1 MPKTKSRPARPAP
14 TERTSRRPRLHAAA
28 RDEPQSVVQAATPQA
43 RSSPVEQSAPQ
54 ATTTSVCTIPV
65 TEPPVPTV
73 GQIQGTG
80 SSSRPAT
87 PTHTNILPQRALEDE
102 MNRLLMSSLAS
113 NTTKAYA
120 VGLQAFDQFRL
131 NQQLSILWP
140 PPSNH
145 ILMFIAH
152 LSIQGC
158 KQTTAR
164 AYTSAIAFKCKVL
177 GNGDPTKH
185 FLVGKVLEGMK
196 RQNNNR
202 DVRMPITLEIL
213 NQILHKLPVVCQD
226 TYETSLFSAAFTL
239 AYYAFLRVGELAL
252 SKGNSPD
259 RIIQVQHISIQ
270 HSIINLLIKYTKTD
284 QLGKGTHLRINATY

>member
-1 MPKTKSRPARPAP
+1 M
-14 TERTSRRPRLHAAA
+14 
-28 RDEPQSVVQAATPQA
+28 
-43 RSSPVEQSAPQ
+43 
-54 ATTTSVCTIPV
+54 
-65 TEPPVPTV
+65 
-73 GQIQGTG
+73 GQIQGTC

-87 PTHTNILPQRALEDE
+87 PAHTNILPQRALEDE

-145 ILMFIAH
+145 ILMSIAH

-177 GNGDPTKH
+177 GNGYPTKH
-185 FLVGKVLEGMK
+185 LQNTNPLSVLISSGKSPTSFGNQQQVL
-196 RQNNNR
+196 
-202 DVRMPITLEIL
+202 
-213 NQILHKLPVVCQD
+213 QISFIQD
-226 TYETSLFSAAFTL
+226 RGSYHAGTAGHIRTIHTSLWAMAFTSL
-239 AYYAFLRVGELAL
+239 
-252 SKGNSPD
+252 
-259 RIIQVQHISIQ
+259 
-270 HSIINLLIKYTKTD
+270 
-284 QLGKGTHLRINATY
+284 